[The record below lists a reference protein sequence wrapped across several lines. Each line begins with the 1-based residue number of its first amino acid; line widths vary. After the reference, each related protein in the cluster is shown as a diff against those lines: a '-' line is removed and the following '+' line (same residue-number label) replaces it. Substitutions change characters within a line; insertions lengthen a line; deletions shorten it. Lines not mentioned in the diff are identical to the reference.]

1 MVGRAKN
8 TNEVEFHVLNYLL
21 NGQAANV
28 TDLSSLALKMH
39 AGIKADGEPVD
50 PVAHKRF
57 TKGVSNIK
65 EQLERLLQQRK
76 RKMEAKE

>member
-21 NGQAANV
+21 NGDGANI
-28 TDLSSLALKMH
+28 TDLSSLALKMQ
-39 AGIKADGEPVD
+39 AGIKPDGQPID

-65 EQLERLLQQRK
+65 EQLERLLLQRK
-76 RKMEAKE
+76 RKMEAKQ